1 MLRVRHREYINP
13 IDVENAAFERP
24 SLTGLGFVKH
34 APLRYSVNPGDGTTF
49 PWLSGLATRF
59 EKYKFNSIRISYKPS
74 CPTTT
79 QGGLALVAV
88 YDPADTVPS
97 RRNQLFNAESCVRG
111 AVYDSMTMDLKKYH
125 LTKEL
130 HVRALHHG
138 LVDANELRLS
148 DVGYFVA
155 VVMNTNTDIQFGDL
169 FIEYDITLRGP
180 KVGDDHAKS
189 AWMEFTGDGTS
200 MGFAPFALTP
210 YNNTANSELTVDPG
224 NHMNPKSTLKVDI
237 SHDGTTGHRAYVYNS
252 TINDNDTHCT
262 RLRFREPFSGV
273 MTLHC
278 DPDNFGENSS
288 IDIGVNH
295 VTRPSTDVAVRASTE
310 PIGNIQQQSGQ
321 TGHTQFSY
329 AVNANGGDVIDLIGR
344 SLTGIGSWAGKIAVA
359 FNQASPA
366 LMESAEILGFAI

>member
-111 AVYDSMTMDLKKYH
+111 AVYDAMNMDLKKYH

-169 FIEYDITLRGP
+169 FIEYDVTLRGP

-189 AWMEFTGDGTS
+189 AWMEFTGDSTAS
-200 MGFAPFALTP
+200 GFSPFALTP
-210 YNNTANSELTVDPG
+210 YNGTTSMELRIAPE
-224 NHMNPKSTLKVDI
+224 NHMNPKSTLKIDV
-237 SHDGTTGHRAYVYNS
+237 SHDGTVGHEAYIYNS
-252 TINDNDTHCT
+252 TITKVPTDCT
-262 RLRFREPFSGV
+262 RLRFREPFSGT
-273 MTLHC
+273 MTIHC
-278 DPDNFGENSS
+278 DPMEFGENSS
-288 IDIGVNH
+288 IDVGVNH
-295 VTRPSTDVAVRASTE
+295 VDVPPGDLAVRASTL
-310 PIGNIQQQSGQ
+310 PIGNVQQVPGN
-321 TGHTQFSY
+321 TGHTQYSY

-344 SLTGIGSWAGKIAVA
+344 SITGVASWAGKIAVA

-366 LMESAEILGFAI
+366 LMESAEILGFMI